1 MKTIL
6 ALAACLIAA
15 AGASSAARAANPAP
29 FPSDKVLDLFV
40 AAQTV
45 APDGSMANIF
55 KPGDTVIFR
64 AYAADPATKKVVT
77 AQEIR
82 YFYVA
87 ITGQP
92 NIKLAYS
99 ATAQGASKGLPWTG
113 KWVVPASYPQ
123 GPVQYKVLLQMK
135 QKAKDGK
142 QRKGQFVPM
151 PVASSILQISASP
164 PPPFLAAVNAGN
176 AGAATTATQDVAL
189 YVDTVNGTRPA
200 AGTPARAVGC
210 TQTNVYKRGEQV
222 VVRAWGSDLSQGSTL
237 LSNDNVDSA
246 KFQIAGQPD
255 TTLNYGAHGTAG
267 QQVFFFAAPWIIPAT
282 FPMGE
287 TTIHVVFTLTNGKT
301 GSYDQVINVIP

>member
-1 MKTIL
+1 MRPIF
-6 ALAACLIAA
+6 ALAAALAA
-15 AGASSAARAANPAP
+15 TAVCVTGSALAANPAP

-77 AQEIR
+77 AKDLR
-82 YFYVA
+82 YFYVTIA
-87 ITGQP
+87 GQP
-92 NIKLAYS
+92 NVKLTYS
-99 ATAQGASKGLPWTG
+99 ESAAGASKGLPWTG
-113 KWVVPASYPQ
+113 KWVVPANYPQ
-123 GPVQYKVLLQMK
+123 GAVTYKVLLQAK
-135 QKAKDGK
+135 QKTKDGK

-151 PVASSILQISASP
+151 PVASSVLQISSSAPSLFSP
-164 PPPFLAAVNAGN
+164 GANAGN
-176 AGAATTATQDVAL
+176 AGAATGTQDVAL

-200 AGTPARAVGC
+200 AGTPARPVGC

-222 VVRAWGSDLSQGSTL
+222 VVRAWGSDLQSGSTL

-255 TTLNYGAHGTAG
+255 TTLNYGAHGTVG
-267 QQVFFFAAPWIIPAT
+267 QQVFFWANAFILPAT
-282 FPMGE
+282 FPLGE
-287 TTIHVVFTLTNGKT
+287 TTVHVVFMLTNGKT